1 MRHALPT
8 HASLLYFEHE
18 PYRTIKV
25 VKNLFNNAPLVSNDV
40 VNLL

>member
-1 MRHALPT
+1 MHF
-8 HASLLYFEHE
+8 LLTPHYFEHE